1 MFTPEVYSEPC
12 QTSKMERFAQIVNNF
27 RSVISQFKK
36 PTPCH
41 TFHTN
46 VPIMVQSYG
55 NGY

>member
-1 MFTPEVYSEPC
+1 MLTPEVYSEPC
-12 QTSKMERFAQIVNNF
+12 QISKMERFAQIVNNF